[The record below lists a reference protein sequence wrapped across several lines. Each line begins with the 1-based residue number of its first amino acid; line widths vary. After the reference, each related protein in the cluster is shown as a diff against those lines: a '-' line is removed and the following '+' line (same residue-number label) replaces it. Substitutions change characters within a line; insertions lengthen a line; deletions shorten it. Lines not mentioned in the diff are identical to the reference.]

1 MPRILVLS
9 LVLTAALSAGLAAQ
23 DKGAVK
29 KVTPATEGTTP
40 PPPIKIAL
48 SGKPLNKYSQAR
60 TAALGNLSVQK
71 CSTFLTGHGFDPAQ
85 VSHALEVQL
94 PQDGLASSIS
104 FQAAGIIGSVQDPHS
119 GDSVQSIFKDQN
131 FLTMAISQPRG
142 KETYYNRDLLMRK
155 ISYPYSNSVSVIHEA
170 LHNLTGESDVAIAQD
185 FGYRGFGALEAN
197 IFLNDTLKKYCDS
210 KH

>member
-1 MPRILVLS
+1 MARTLLLAIL
-9 LVLTAALSAGLAAQ
+9 LTAACSSCLFAQ
-23 DKGAVK
+23 DKGTVQ
-29 KVTPATEGTTP
+29 KVTPAKEGTTS

-60 TAALGNLSVQK
+60 TAALGNLSAPK
-71 CSTFLTGHGFDPAQ
+71 CSTFLTSHGFDPAQ
-85 VSHALEVQL
+85 VSHSLEVQQ

-104 FQAAGIIGSVQDPHS
+104 FQAAGIIRSGQDPHS
-119 GDSVQSIFKDQN
+119 GDSVQAIFKDQT

-142 KETYYNRDLLMRK
+142 NETYYNRDLLTRK
-155 ISYPYSNSVSVIHEA
+155 IPYPYSNSVSVIHEA

-185 FGYRGFGALEAN
+185 FGYSGFVPLDAN